1 MSRAVQSTCG
11 DRRFATDTNFID
23 NLIGEPVHVTTV
35 WKVLGLKSITGSRP
49 PKYITINRK
58 RGLNRLPSSTIP
70 KIPFLRHPH
79 LAKFC
84 QPLLHTV
91 PGLHQTAIIPEL
103 LHRLSLEDRLHL
115 RDRELI
121 AQGGTEFEYV

>member
-11 DRRFATDTNFID
+11 DRRFATDIH
-23 NLIGEPVHVTTV
+23 NLIQEPVHVTV

-58 RGLNRLPSSTIP
+58 RGLNRLPSSAIP

-91 PGLHQTAIIPEL
+91 PSLHQTAIIPEL

>member
-1 MSRAVQSTCG
+1 VQSKVP
-11 DRRFATDTNFID
+11 AV
-23 NLIGEPVHVTTV
+23 IGVAVHKLHPQPNPAFQERVVYVTV
-35 WKVLGLKSITGSRP
+35 LKVLGLKSITGSRP